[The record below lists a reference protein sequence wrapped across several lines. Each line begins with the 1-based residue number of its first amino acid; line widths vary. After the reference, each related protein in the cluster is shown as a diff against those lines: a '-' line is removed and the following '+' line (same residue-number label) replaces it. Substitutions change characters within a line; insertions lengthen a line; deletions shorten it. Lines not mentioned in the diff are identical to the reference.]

1 MAKINKY
8 SKWVALSVVVAN
20 MIGTGVFTS
29 LGFQV
34 GPLPSAFTILLLWL
48 IGGLV
53 ALAGA
58 FTYAEISTTIKRSGG
73 EYTYLGKIYHPA
85 LGFASGWI
93 SIFAGFA
100 APICAVAMT
109 IGSYFAPVLGLESES
124 QIMMVSAFSI
134 ILLSA
139 VQLLGV
145 KKGGNV
151 QNALTA
157 IKLLFILFFCISP
170 FFVTGFTPSGV
181 SFMPSSGDFDLIGS
195 DAFAI
200 SLVYV
205 YLAYS
210 GWNASAYIAGN
221 LDKPKK
227 SLPFSLIGGTLIVTV
242 LYLVI
247 NAMFLY
253 VSDFN
258 ELNGQLDVGN
268 VVAMKLFGPDF
279 GKLFSGLFSLAL
291 ISSLSAMIIAG
302 PRVTETMGEDHKI
315 FKVMTRK
322 NKGGA
327 PYPAIILQ
335 AAIALILLYTST
347 FEDVIKYIGVALS
360 LFATLTVA
368 GVFILRKRQKPGDD
382 IVKTFGYPFTPA
394 LFIIVNLAMIVFVF
408 KEDLTNEENPGK
420 VLIISLITII
430 TGFIA
435 YYFAKSREKDEK

>member
-1 MAKINKY
+1 MNQIKKY
-8 SKWVALSVVVAN
+8 TKWVALSVVVAN

-34 GPLPSAFTILLLWL
+34 GPLPSGFTILLLWL
-48 IGGLV
+48 LGGIV

-73 EYTYLGKIYHPA
+73 EYSYLSKIYHPA

-100 APICAVAMT
+100 APICLVAMA
-109 IGSYFAPVLGLESES
+109 IGKYFAPVLGLETESE
-124 QIMMVSAFSI
+124 IMMVSALSI
-134 ILLSA
+134 IVLSA

-145 KKGGNV
+145 KKGGSI
-151 QNALTA
+151 QNALTV

-170 FFVTGFTPSGV
+170 FFVAGFEPSGI
-181 SFMPSSGDFDLIGS
+181 SFLPSSGDSNLIWS
-195 DAFAI
+195 DNFAI

-221 LDKPKK
+221 LDNPKK

-242 LYLVI
+242 LYLII

-253 VSDFN
+253 VADFK
-258 ELNGQLDVGN
+258 ELDGQLDVGN
-268 VVAMKLFGPDF
+268 VVAVKLFGVEY

-302 PRVTETMGEDHKI
+302 PRVTETMGEDHRI
-315 FKVMTRK
+315 FKSMTRK

-327 PYPAIILQ
+327 PYFAIILQ
-335 AAIALILLYTST
+335 ATIALILLFTST
-347 FEDVIKYIGVALS
+347 FQDVINYIGVTLS

-368 GVFILRKRQKPGDD
+368 GVFILRNRNKPTKD

-408 KEDLTNEENPGK
+408 KNDLTNDEEPGK
-420 VLIISLITII
+420 VLIISLTTLI

-435 YYFAKSREKDEK
+435 YYFAKSREKNEK